1 MRVGWPLVFALMI
14 AACATSRGFDQG
26 ALRAEATAQGEVSEE
41 EIARAL
47 ALKPQLPKRFRLAVY
62 FAPQR
67 VERYRYVSASQT
79 WVWTGEDKD
88 EILKMAGPLKEKGIV
103 EDMYVVPDS
112 VLEGSDRRAIRLGAA
127 RSGADA
133 VLIVGGASDIDRYNN
148 KLGYSYVLLVT
159 PLFVPGT
166 VADGIFM
173 AHASMWDVRND
184 YLYLSGEAEGTA
196 SQTAPPILIE
206 EGHLIRQAKVD
217 AVKELQKQVSARLLR
232 LGDK

>member
-1 MRVGWPLVFALMI
+1 MRGGWPLVLALMI
-14 AACATSRGFDQG
+14 AGCATSRGFDQG
-26 ALRAEATAQGEVSEE
+26 ALRAQATAQGEITDE
-41 EIARAL
+41 EIAKAL

-67 VERYRYVSASQT
+67 VDRYRYLPASQT
-79 WVWTGEDKD
+79 WVWTGEDKEAVLD
-88 EILKMAGPLKEKGIV
+88 MAGPLKEKGIV

-112 VLEGSDRRAIRLGAA
+112 VLEGSDRKAIRLGAA

-133 VLIVGGASDIDRYNN
+133 VLIIGGASDIDRYNN
-148 KLGYSYVLLVT
+148 KLGYSYILLVT

-166 VADGIFM
+166 VADVIFM

-184 YLYLSGEAEGTA
+184 YLYLTGESESTA

-206 EGHLIRQAKVD
+206 EGHLLRQAKVD
-217 AVKELQKQVSARLLR
+217 AVKELQKQISARLLQV
-232 LGDK
+232 GDK